1 VERIRGDWY
10 KHTVKRK
17 AVAGRFVVSCPK
29 GGDTGVRIHRVNS
42 RLVYTGCRSKWRMM
56 ISNVCWLIVLLVM
69 IGKLGLIMQG
79 YSISIRLDEITVVGE
94 DIWRQS

>member
-1 VERIRGDWY
+1 
-10 KHTVKRK
+10 
-17 AVAGRFVVSCPK
+17 
-29 GGDTGVRIHRVNS
+29 
-42 RLVYTGCRSKWRMM
+42 M